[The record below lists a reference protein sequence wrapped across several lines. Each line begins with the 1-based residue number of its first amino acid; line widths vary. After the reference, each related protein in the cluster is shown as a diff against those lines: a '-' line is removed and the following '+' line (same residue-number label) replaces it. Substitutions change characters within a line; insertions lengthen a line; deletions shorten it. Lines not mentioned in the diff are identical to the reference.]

1 MTPVDDDALTHNQ
14 VAIHTEATTAL
25 ERLDGW
31 VADGVHHYMMRTH
44 FEDIDAGGI
53 IYHANYIAFAE
64 RARSSYLRSVGIFQ
78 EDYIATMMGPG
89 GADAGDA
96 GTDGFAFVVRRIE
109 IDYAEPAG
117 LGTPLRITSEMV
129 KMGGA
134 SMKIEQI
141 VINHENGHI
150 LARLLVDIVCV
161 RFTADGGARPRRL
174 PADVAT
180 KLAVRDN

>member
-1 MTPVDDDALTHNQ
+1 MTVADDTLT
-14 VAIHTEATTAL
+14 T
-25 ERLDGW
+25 LDGW
-31 VADGVHHYMMRTH
+31 VADGVHQYMMRVH

-64 RARSSYLRSVGIFQ
+64 RARSSYLRAVGIFQ
-78 EDYIATMMGPG
+78 EDYIADMQ
-89 GADAGDA
+89 AANA
-96 GTDGFAFVVRRIE
+96 EGFAFVVRRIE

-117 LGTPLRITSEMV
+117 LGAPLRITSKMI

-134 SMKIEQI
+134 SLKIEQT

-161 RFTADGGARPRRL
+161 RFTETGVARPRRL
-174 PADVAT
+174 PAEVAA
-180 KLAVRDN
+180 KLAVTDTR